1 MSIDASIDARL
12 RRRRLLASLAFVV
25 LLLLSI
31 LWPAPVVELNALTLH
46 EPIAVDDLSFLGRE
60 QPAWDVIYW
69 CLAGLFALALLHPSV
84 AEGSFT
90 LAVVREEAVAVP
102 RRLAA
107 RWRELRFWATAA
119 ALAAAAAIVAAIWWY
134 LDAPV
139 TAWAEWV
146 QSDDMQSLIRLANR
160 FGGGGNPPM
169 IVFFFLL
176 AGVACLER
184 RWIRYAYAMAIG
196 GLGAGIA
203 VQIVKYLVGR
213 TRPELWLGPFHHA
226 RAAASSFPSG
236 HTVGAFA
243 IAGVLIFGARNAGLR
258 VSSALLALAVAVSRI
273 LAFRHWTSDVTASA
287 IIGLAVSWFVVTA
300 LVRETEYAG
309 TGLAHES
316 PASAGPEPSQG

>member
-1 MSIDASIDARL
+1 MSIDAGIDERLDGRLEGRL
-12 RRRRLLASLAFVV
+12 RRRRLLASLAFAV

-46 EPIAVDDLSFLGRE
+46 ESLAVDDLSFLGRE
-60 QPAWDVIYW
+60 QPAWDVVYW
-69 CLAGLFALALLHPSV
+69 CLAGIFALALLHPSI

-90 LAVVREEAVAVP
+90 LEAAREEAVAVP

-107 RWRELRFWATAA
+107 RWRELRLSRIAA
-119 ALAAAAAIVAAIWWY
+119 GLAAAVGLVAAAWWL

-139 TAWAEWV
+139 TAWAERM
-146 QSDDMQSLIRLANR
+146 QSDSIQPLIRYANR

-176 AGVACLER
+176 AGMACLER

-196 GLGAGIA
+196 GLGAGLT

-243 IAGVLIFGARNAGLR
+243 IAGVLIFGTRNPGLR
-258 VSSALLALAVAVSRI
+258 VASAALAFGVAVSRI

-300 LVRETEYAG
+300 LVREERVG
-309 TGLAHES
+309 MH
-316 PASAGPEPSQG
+316 